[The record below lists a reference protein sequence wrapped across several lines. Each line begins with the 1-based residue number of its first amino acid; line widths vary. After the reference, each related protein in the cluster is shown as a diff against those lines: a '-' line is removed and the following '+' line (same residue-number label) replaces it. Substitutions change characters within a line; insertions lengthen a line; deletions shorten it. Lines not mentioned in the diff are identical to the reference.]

1 MYIILNTEQ
10 LDQSKLYRFF
20 HGQASHTEA
29 RQVLAWL
36 NAKKSEPEVIDLIKS
51 YWQNA
56 DEIDWNAD
64 ESWQKFLQKMQE
76 QKLVEGLTE
85 ESNREEIKH
94 YQSQLEFQRN
104 QNWWLKIAAGIVFII
119 SFGFALNKLIHNGEP
134 DLIPAVSNQIEKSTE
149 KGQKLTVFLKDG
161 TKVILNS
168 ESSLVSPQFFDD
180 SLRVVYL
187 SGEAFFDVARN
198 EKVPFKV
205 ISEAAET
212 TVLGTQFNINS
223 QPDNQSIISLVSGS
237 VLVELTHH
245 QSQQLQRAKLSPGQ
259 TAIANVKL
267 EALQV
272 TSFDYEETILW
283 KDGILYFQHA
293 SFDQLINKLENWYGV
308 VFEINGKENVDK
320 KLFSGKFD
328 NESLKNVLES
338 ISFSKN
344 FSYQI
349 TEKKVII
356 NFK

>member
-1 MYIILNTEQ
+1 MDHNRI
-10 LDQSKLYRFF
+10 YRFF
-20 HGQASHTEA
+20 HGQASHAEA

-51 YWQNA
+51 YWQHA

-64 ESWQKFLQKMQE
+64 ESWNKFLIKMQE
-76 QKLVEGLTE
+76 QKLNDGTKT
-85 ESNREEIKH
+85 SKREELKL
-94 YQSQLEFQRN
+94 YQSQLEAQRN
-104 QNWWLKIAAGIVFII
+104 QNLWLKIAASIVFII
-119 SFGFALNKLIHNGEP
+119 SIGFVLNKFIQTGEP
-134 DLIPAVSNQIEKSTE
+134 DSISVVNYKIEKSTE

-168 ESSLVSPQFFDD
+168 ESSLVYPQFFED

-187 SGEAFFDVARN
+187 KGEAFFDVAKN
-198 EKVPFKV
+198 AKVPFKV

-223 QPDNQSIISLVSGS
+223 QQDNQSIISLVSGS
-237 VLVELTHH
+237 VLVELSNY
-245 QSQQLQRAKLSPGQ
+245 QSQHVQRIKLSPGQ
-259 TAIANVKL
+259 AATANLNVDK
-267 EALQV
+267 LQV
-272 TSFDYEETILW
+272 TNFDYEETILW
-283 KDGILYFQHA
+283 KDGILYFQQA
-293 SFDQLINKLENWYGV
+293 SFDQLISKLENWYGV
-308 VFEINGKENVDK
+308 VIEVNGKENIDK
-320 KLFSGKFD
+320 KHFSGKFD

-338 ISFSKN
+338 VSFSKN